1 MDVLSENNP
10 FHIAK
15 VFPNPSNDLIHLEV
29 KFAVGQVPESIL
41 VHDVMGNILFTTP
54 YASSDNDNDNDNDI
68 ELNISD
74 LSAGL
79 YFVKLSG
86 GVLES
91 KPKPFSVY

>member
-10 FHIAK
+10 FHIEK

-29 KFAVGQVPESIL
+29 KFAVGQAPESVL
-41 VHDVMGNILFTTP
+41 VYDVMGNILFTTP
-54 YASSDNDNDNDNDI
+54 YASSDNDI

>member
-10 FHIAK
+10 FHIAN
-15 VFPNPSNDLIHLEV
+15 VFPNPSNDLIHLEI
-29 KFAVGQVPESIL
+29 KFAVGQEPEL
-41 VHDVMGNILFTTP
+41 VLVYDVMGNVLLNTP
-54 YASSDNDNDNDNDI
+54 YSNSYDNDI
-68 ELNISD
+68 ELNISH

-86 GVLES
+86 GALES

>member
-10 FHIAK
+10 FHIEK

-29 KFAVGQVPESIL
+29 KFAVGQAPESVL
-41 VHDVMGNILFTTP
+41 VYDVMGNILFTTP
-54 YASSDNDNDNDNDI
+54 YSASSENDI

-86 GVLES
+86 GALES
-91 KPKPFSVY
+91 IPEPFSVY

>member
-29 KFAVGQVPESIL
+29 KFAVGQAPESVL
-41 VHDVMGNILFTTP
+41 VYDVMGNILLTTP
-54 YASSDNDNDNDNDI
+54 YSNSSENDI

-86 GVLES
+86 GALES
-91 KPKPFSVY
+91 VPKPFSVY

>member
-29 KFAVGQVPESIL
+29 KFAVGQAPESVL
-41 VHDVMGNILFTTP
+41 VYDVMGNILLTTP
-54 YASSDNDNDNDNDI
+54 YSTSSDNDNDI